1 MKFNQWMYAKMR
13 AKKKKHL
20 SNLVK
25 RTVHVVEKGVS
36 ITLVALV
43 TKTTRTA
50 SPAISVEEITPLQK
64 KQHVDDKGK
73 DKVDSRLSSI
83 WDNAGLALARAQK
96 AFTAEELRVFF
107 GMSFNEVVGC
117 HIHKLIQVVYLCNF
131 TFFFLF
137 FLHRYES
144 WILFLGTRG
153 EYSYYFGVP

>member
-13 AKKKKHL
+13 AKKKKLL
-20 SNLVK
+20 SNLGK

-36 ITLVALV
+36 ITPAALV

-83 WDNAGLALARAQK
+83 WDDAGLALARA
-96 AFTAEELRVFF
+96 
-107 GMSFNEVVGC
+107 
-117 HIHKLIQVVYLCNF
+117 
-131 TFFFLF
+131 
-137 FLHRYES
+137 
-144 WILFLGTRG
+144 
-153 EYSYYFGVP
+153 